1 MIKKR
6 LTALVMA
13 AVMAMTGVSVFG
25 ASDSQAAKKTG
36 IRINHETYTLNVRES
51 VKLKVMTSDKGIA
64 GRVIKWKSSRK
75 SVADVNKKGVVKA
88 RKKGTANITASV
100 KGTKYT
106 STCRIYVGRKVSAV
120 KAVSGDVKLTVGE
133 SSRIRVKV
141 LPGNAANRK
150 LAYTSGDNNIVRVNS
165 SGKVTAVSAGTAVV
179 AVSSTDGTNKV
190 SKIKVT
196 VADKTAAAD
205 VPAVTADA
213 ALVPAVPTTVPTAV
227 TTTAPT
233 ETPYVTECPTQ
244 TPEPTKEPET
254 EPAATP
260 GPDTTQEPTR
270 PPVSAVSLK
279 IEPVGKELAS
289 DGILDI
295 DEAEEVVLKVVFTPD
310 DTTDKSIEWSSTD
323 ENVVTVDKNGRIK
336 GIAQG
341 YAYIKAVNNASGL
354 DAAVLRVCV
363 GQEDTSFG
371 MVIIRDMDD
380 PEGEALDSPI
390 TMYSGTQLRLSADVR
405 VLVSEDRDKY
415 HRIKWSSSNE
425 AVATVDDK
433 GVVKTISS
441 GLAIITALNP
451 ATGLKEMLIINVS
464 AVRDIITD
472 DEHELMAE
480 LGTAVPAADDAVH
493 VSKLELYGAFHWDEV
508 KDIIEYSLCD
518 GFTSKQTDV
527 EDAEEPS
534 HVADIA
540 VYDKSNN
547 LIEAVNVYFY
557 FGNTE
562 AFISG
567 ISDNGG
573 GMDDYELYWLDIGIT
588 GYAEWKDIDPVFEM
602 AAGCGFTY
610 KFVKQDCEE
619 VYDQYVH
626 GGTLEIYRDGH
637 KYDEVYVYYKRI
649 NPFNVVTGIVN
660 KKGNDIGYSF
670 YGDSVYI
677 IGNFDDGNDNAMYSL
692 VPDIKTKEGYE
703 AEYVYDAERLER
715 YDEYKDIKGYYADRY
730 HGYISIKKKADGELL
745 GCIPVYMSPANAS
758 DVFGDIS
765 GGNACLYG
773 DTNMSGCQ
781 ISIMGQDE
789 WDSIKDDIIWTLN
802 DSFKDYTAEFVSL
815 DNGEYKGFVAVK
827 TKDGR
832 LYGKYRVVYSGCTA
846 ANLIYAVVTSDDGD
860 IVQAYIDKSSCRI
873 SLYGYN
879 DWDEGYLERLKVTC
893 AGGYRPV
900 LTPVTDK
907 DGAGHVAD
915 VSLELNGEA
924 SGIEASEVY
933 YYKVPDI
940 EVRVKEGSASVI
952 GYVVVDHKDRNIDIT
967 TTNGAIVDDLDIVI
981 NNDGFTAEIE
991 DGLFGTCLYVYEVS
1005 GSSRVLRMIY
1015 DINIINPFNN
1025 TLEGEYN
1032 S

>member
-205 VPAVTADA
+205 
-213 ALVPAVPTTVPTAV
+213 VPAVPTTVPTAV

-441 GLAIITALNP
+441 GLAVITALNP

-464 AVRDIITD
+464 AVQDIITD
-472 DEHELMAE
+472 DEHELMAN
-480 LGTAVPAADDAVH
+480 LGTVVPDADDAVH

-860 IVQAYIDKSSCRI
+860 IVQAYIDKSSCTI

-1005 GSSRVLRMIY
+1005 GSSRVLRMLY